1 MKCPSCGTENPPG
14 AWACGQCG
22 AQFQVAAPPSAMP
35 PLPTQPVAPP
45 GVAMR
50 QSSGY
55 RPATAEFAGFW
66 VRFLAILVDGLLLGL
81 VLGPLQAG
89 AALSKSTPFIVAS
102 AILAFII
109 VYGYFIIMT
118 WRFQATVG
126 KMVLGIKVFNTD
138 GTAPGF
144 GTAFVREISMI
155 LSALCCYIGFIWAGF
170 DAEKQAWH
178 DKIAKTYVI
187 YTR

>member
-1 MKCPSCGTENPPG
+1 MMQCPNCGAENPPG
-14 AWACGQCG
+14 AYACVECG
-22 AQFQVAAPPSAMP
+22 AQFQAPEAMP
-35 PLPTQPVAPP
+35 AAQTGEPP

-55 RPATAEFAGFW
+55 QPATAEAAGFW
-66 VRFLAILVDGLLLGL
+66 VRFLAILVDGLVLGI
-81 VLGPLQAG
+81 VLGPLEG
-89 AALSKSTPFIVAS
+89 AAVAS
-102 AILAFII
+102 NSVSFITAGSILAVLI
-109 VYGYFIIMT
+109 VYTYNILMV

-126 KMVLGIKVFNTD
+126 KMALGIKVFNTD

-144 GTAFVREISMI
+144 GTAFVREISKI

-170 DAEKQAWH
+170 DADKQAWH
-178 DKIAKTYVI
+178 DKIAKTYVL